1 MVMSK
6 LVPSSQVVSAWTL
19 AALVARAVA
28 VSAAVIVPL
37 KFGVPSA
44 WHFDAPV
51 TTEILATTRVAS
63 VAHVVCVI
71 ATYVVWTEK
80 SRWGIPTA
88 GVVAATRR
96 ALAGVAVG
104 FVVCFLAVVS
114 LGVSSLAKP
123 KETAHLALLV
133 ASLTCAPG
141 AVRYGV
147 PFTDRKIAKTWSVL
161 LTAAGGV
168 NDDEDDDDET
178 TSSESKTKRK
188 ASTKTKK
195 TDGASYYPSSL
206 THFSPS
212 DSVWIYG
219 VWGTSVGAWVGAM
232 PIPLDWDRAWQKWP
246 VSCVRGAVGGWVVGR
261 GFGLVVVFARLFAR
275 TSAGKQRKTSDKK
288 TR

>member
-1 MVMSK
+1 M
-6 LVPSSQVVSAWTL
+6 PSSQVVSAWTL

-195 TDGASYYPSSL
+195 NRRRVLLPVLAYALL
-206 THFSPS
+206 T
-212 DSVWIYG
+212 VRLG
-219 VWGTSVGAWVGAM
+219 VDIRCVGYLSWG
-232 PIPLDWDRAWQKWP
+232 
-246 VSCVRGAVGGWVVGR
+246 VGR
-261 GFGLVVVFARLFAR
+261 RDAHSSGLGPGLAKVAGFVR
-275 TSAGKQRKTSDKK
+275 TRRGRRVGCWAGFRVSRRIRETVCAYERGEAKK
-288 TR
+288 NE